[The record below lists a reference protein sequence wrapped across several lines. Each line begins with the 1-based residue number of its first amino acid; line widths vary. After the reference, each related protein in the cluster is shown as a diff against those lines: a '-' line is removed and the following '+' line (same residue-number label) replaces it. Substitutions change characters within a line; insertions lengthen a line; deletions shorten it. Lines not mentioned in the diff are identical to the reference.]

1 MASFQSLLPILL
13 GVGKVACC
21 LNLKVTMKM
30 FSLQDLKS
38 TFAAIYFV
46 RLVCARKDK
55 LEIHC
60 SKKFFYKVWTSLLD
74 LKKQVAP
81 TETKNQNK
89 ILDIN
94 SEDDEMESLNIYK
107 HRDLQWAI
115 DDVLALVLSVS
126 SLEHF
131 STLIHD
137 LVHDVVRACFRNL
150 SLQSVI

>member
-1 MASFQSLLPILL
+1 
-13 GVGKVACC
+13 
-21 LNLKVTMKM
+21 MKL

-46 RLVCARKDK
+46 SLVCARKDK

-81 TETKNQNK
+81 VETKNQSE
-89 ILDIN
+89 IPDIN
-94 SEDDEMESLNIYK
+94 SEDDEMESLNIYE
-107 HRDLQWAI
+107 HRDLPSAI
-115 DDVLALVLSVS
+115 DDVLASVLSVS

-131 STLIHD
+131 STLMQD
-137 LVHDVVRACFRNL
+137 LVQDVVRARL
-150 SLQSVI
+150 HQASASTQSQRWDVCNIALIEINENK

>member
-1 MASFQSLLPILL
+1 
-13 GVGKVACC
+13 
-21 LNLKVTMKM
+21 M

-60 SKKFFYKVWTSLLD
+60 SKKFFYQVWTSLLD

-81 TETKNQNK
+81 VESKNENE
-89 ILDIN
+89 IPDIN
-94 SEDDEMESLNIYK
+94 SEDDEMESLNIYE
-107 HRDLQWAI
+107 HRDLQSTI
-115 DDVLALVLSVS
+115 DDVLASVLSVS

-131 STLIHD
+131 STLMQD
-137 LVHDVVRACFRNL
+137 LVQDVVRNFFNL
-150 SLQSVI
+150 IPPCNLFINDQFQQMKTTCTSQQNFLNCSL